1 MEAQSMKKISH
12 DILLFS
18 LVMFMGVLV
27 LACATKSYINV
38 NYQLPLSSYDLKGKK
53 IFLEIKDMR
62 PDKTIFSEKAKN
74 KFKNFTGLFLFSL
87 SQGEKKDYVVGA
99 FDLPSLFKAAFS
111 RRLENLGVVM
121 LKEAETT
128 EPVIEIDLQNFFLDL
143 VDRKW
148 MAQISYE
155 ARLIKDNKLL
165 ARETISGDAE
175 RYKLISQ
182 GDVEKVLGEIFTS
195 LVNKLDFQKLLQGA
209 EYSQNL

>member
-1 MEAQSMKKISH
+1 MKKPSH
-12 DILLFS
+12 DVLLFS

-38 NYQLPLSSYDLKGKK
+38 NYQIPLSSYDLKGEK

-87 SQGEKKDYVVGA
+87 SQGEKKNYVVGA

-111 RRLENLGVVM
+111 RRLENLGIVM

-128 EPVIEIDLQNFFLDL
+128 EPVIEIDLQKFFLDL
-143 VDRKW
+143 VDRSFKEYLRSRLTPCK
-148 MAQISYE
+148 ALDGFRANLRALSKEISSSFS
-155 ARLIKDNKLL
+155 KG
-165 ARETISGDAE
+165 TTS
-175 RYKLISQ
+175 
-182 GDVEKVLGEIFTS
+182 FTMPS
-195 LVNKLDFQKLLQGA
+195 FSA
-209 EYSQNL
+209 S

>member
-1 MEAQSMKKISH
+1 MKKPSH
-12 DILLFS
+12 DVLLFS

-38 NYQLPLSSYDLKGKK
+38 NYQIPLSSYDLKGEK

-87 SQGEKKDYVVGA
+87 SQGEKKNYVVGA

-111 RRLENLGVVM
+111 RRLENLGIVM

-128 EPVIEIDLQNFFLDL
+128 EPVIEIDLQKFFLDL

-148 MAQISYE
+148 VAQISYE

-195 LVNKLDFQKLLQGA
+195 LVNKLDFQKLLQQA
-209 EYSQNL
+209 EL